1 MLFYCWQEREQ
12 STFEL
17 MIDYTNGRECMNVLE
32 VPSAINLLLPDDI
45 ICYDKEGYKL
55 IPLR

>member
-1 MLFYCWQEREQ
+1 
-12 STFEL
+12 